1 MTIQNFKIFLDLAKT
16 LHFGK
21 TSRNQFITPATLTR
35 LIQRLE
41 QEVGSPL
48 FERDNRS
55 VSLTTSGYLF
65 RDYCIRQIEDWESL
79 QSNLN
84 GAETQLTGIVRV
96 YCSVTSSHSI
106 LSQLLT
112 PIKEKHPG
120 LIISL
125 ETGPSDKTFQK
136 LLNYDADIGLSA
148 FPKVIPPDIQT
159 SIMKTIPL
167 SLIVPKGH
175 NLLDIKNKKL
185 PFIYPKKSLAKQ
197 NVNDWFEKER
207 LSPLIYPEGSGF
219 EGIMT
224 LVSLGYGAS
233 VVPDLIVKT
242 SPLVRK
248 IDVLTLPHEINPL
261 TMGIC
266 CKQKPILSQTVSFFM
281 KSVIPTD

>member
-1 MTIQNFKIFLDLAKT
+1 MTIQNFKIFLDLSKT

-41 QEVGSPL
+41 HEIGSSL

-55 VSLTTSGYLF
+55 VSLTAAGYLF
-65 RDYCIRQIEDWESL
+65 KDYCIQQIEEWESL

-84 GAETQLTGIVRV
+84 GAETKITGLVRV

-106 LSQLLT
+106 LSQLLSL
-112 PIKEKHPG
+112 IKEKHPG

-136 LLNYDADIGLSA
+136 LLNYDSDIGLSA
-148 FPKVIPPDIQT
+148 FPKVIPSDIKT

-167 SLIVPKGH
+167 SLIIPKGH
-175 NLLDIKNKKL
+175 NLLDLKNKKL

-197 NVNDWFEKER
+197 HVKDWFEKEKI
-207 LSPLIYPEGSGF
+207 SPLIYPEGSGF
-219 EGIMT
+219 EGVMT

-242 SPLVRK
+242 SPLVEK
-248 IDVLTLPHEINPL
+248 IDVLKVSHEIQPL

-266 CKQKPILSQTVSFFM
+266 CKQKRTLSRTVSVFM
-281 KSVIPTD
+281 KSATLSI